1 MIDIKTHILPF
12 IDDGSNLLTK
22 SIEMLK
28 KAYELGITD
37 VFLTPHYRPCE
48 YEYSKKTLIEKYND
62 FLKSIKGIEE
72 IPKIYLGQ
80 EIYCDYSIYNRI
92 ENNEI
97 MPLGNGKSI
106 LVEFNDNEETDV
118 ADYVYNFN
126 ILGFT
131 PIIAHVERYSYLDMQ
146 KIISI
151 RKNGGLIQVN
161 AHAVIGILGKHVQ
174 SYVLKLIKKGLVDFI
189 ASDYHY
195 GSENYL
201 KEAYNFIKKKFK
213 SKVADTLFIN
223 NAKKYILNKH

>member
-12 IDDGSNLLTK
+12 IDDGSDTQNK

-28 KAYELGITD
+28 KEYELGITD

-48 YEYSKKTLIEKYND
+48 YEYSKKTLIKKYND
-62 FLKSIKGIEE
+62 FLKSIEEIEE

-80 EIYCDYSIYNRI
+80 EIYCDYTIYNRI

-106 LVEFNDNEETDV
+106 LVEFNDNEEIDI
-118 ADYVYNFN
+118 ADFVYNFN
-126 ILGFT
+126 ILGYT
-131 PIIAHVERYSYLDMQ
+131 PIIAHVERYAYLNIQ

-151 RKNGGLIQVN
+151 KKNGGLIQVN
-161 AHAVIGILGKHVQ
+161 APAVIGLLGKPVQ
-174 SYVLKLIKKGLVDFI
+174 SYVLKLIKEGLVDFI

-195 GSENYL
+195 GCENYL
-201 KEAYNFIKKKFK
+201 KEAYVFIKKKFK
-213 SKVADTLFIN
+213 NKVADNLFII
-223 NAKKYILNKH
+223 NAKKYILNKY